1 MEGDDFGMNCEL
13 PKLELKREELEA
25 RLATARLQGDLR
37 AVDRIKVL
45 LCKCDSEQFRKH
57 ADPSAVPPA
66 PAAAAR
72 ACE

>member
-1 MEGDDFGMNCEL
+1 MNCEL

-45 LCKCDSEQFRKH
+45 LCKCDSEI
-57 ADPSAVPPA
+57 SE
-66 PAAAAR
+66 AR
-72 ACE
+72 AFKARRGVDKFVNK